1 MISCIVR
8 RNITRA
14 ESRSAL
20 ELATSILDAANLAGA
35 GIRVVEATPA
45 RRNHQW
51 CLHLTTVTCGTPVQL
66 AFGPGF
72 IAVRQPNSRD
82 VVDHVH
88 LHVVAARVVMA
99 WEDAGLCSD
108 VRDTSH
114 YIEQGDWL
122 ALLNHSLKALGQPLA
137 GWPFTAFMFSLDTGA

>member
-8 RNITRA
+8 RNVTLA

-20 ELATSILDAANLAGA
+20 ELAMSKIDAANLAGA
-35 GIRVVEATPA
+35 GIRVASATPA

-51 CLHLTTVTCGTPVQL
+51 CLNLTTVTCSEPVQL

-72 IAVRQPNSRD
+72 IAVRKPNSRD

-88 LHVVAARVVMA
+88 LHVVTAQVVKA

-108 VRDTSH
+108 IHDTSH
-114 YIEQGDWL
+114 YVEEGDWL
-122 ALLNHSLKALGQPLA
+122 ALLNRSLKALGQPLT
-137 GWPFTAFMFSLDTGA
+137 GWPFTPFMFSLDAS